1 MFGDF
6 WAMLEH
12 RHFLRQTTVTNFWAI
27 FEKMGYISFCHLVTF
42 ARFTFKKRA
51 RLNCTEAVCIS
62 NSISLSLSP
71 SVCLSL
77 NRALWKK
84 EMTACIGPS
93 GKLLCS
99 AQTQNIYA
107 ANGWQCDKHVWLL
120 GRSSCSYPHAPWF
133 SYELSLSLTH
143 RVLFHCPA
151 YTFTSLSLSHA
162 VFSLVSNIMFLKLAT
177 PCFVCTPIHSYT
189 LSSLY

>member
-71 SVCLSL
+71 FVCLSL

-151 YTFTSLSLSHA
+151 YTFTSLSLS
-162 VFSLVSNIMFLKLAT
+162 
-177 PCFVCTPIHSYT
+177 
-189 LSSLY
+189 LSRCLLSCV